1 MILMTDRTGC
11 TFIYSEERI
20 MCMARQQ
27 SLRRNVMNT
36 TEALDILNAN
46 ARGEV
51 WQQDSEYIEGLSDA
65 GN

>member
-1 MILMTDRTGC
+1 MILMTDSTGC
-11 TFIYSEERI
+11 TFIYSEARI
-20 MCMARQQ
+20 MRMARQQ